1 MAVIDLKAYVRTQ
14 FQTYLPVIKSVTNS
28 KQSTSEKGQPN
39 GYASLGSDGKVPNAQ
54 IPDLAISDFLG
65 EVANQ
70 SEMLALTGEKGDWC
84 TRTDESKDYIAIG
97 DDLSQVSSWRAIT
110 TPNSGVSSF
119 NGRTGAVTPQAGDY
133 TKADVGLG
141 NVDNTSDADK
151 PISNATQ
158 NALNDKAN
166 DNAVVHNSG
175 DETVNGVKTF
185 GSFPITPSSTP
196 TTDYQVANKKYV
208 DDQITAS
215 GNVSDIDDLSDV
227 DTSTNAP
234 TNNQVLKW
242 DNTNSLWIPDD
253 CADTTN
259 ITSQEATDD
268 WNNA

>member
-28 KQSTSEKGQPN
+28 KQSTSEKGAAN
-39 GYASLGSDGKVPNAQ
+39 GYASLGADGKIPNAQ
-54 IPDLAISDFLG
+54 VPNIAISDFLG
-65 EVANQ
+65 EVADQ
-70 SEMLALTGEKGDWC
+70 AAMLALTGQKGDWC

-97 DDLSQVSSWRAIT
+97 DDLTQTSSWRAVT

-133 TKADVGLG
+133 NKSDVGLG

-158 NALNDKAN
+158 TALNDKAN
-166 DNAVVHNSG
+166 DSAVVHNTG
-175 DETVNGVKTF
+175 AETVNGVKTF
-185 GSFPITPSSTP
+185 GDFPVTPSSAP
-196 TTDYQVANKKYV
+196 ATDYQVANKKYV
-208 DDQITAS
+208 DDQVAAGGGAS
-215 GNVSDIDDLSDV
+215 AINDLTDV
-227 DTSTNAP
+227 DTATNAP
-234 TNNQVLKW
+234 TNDQILKW

-253 CADTTN
+253 AANTTN
-259 ITSQEATDD
+259 ITSSEATDD